1 MREPDPVVAV
11 VEVEEKLGGDYV
23 TLIFMN
29 SCLLESRVAKKTPA
43 ESPISN
49 ADGFKF
55 RRRY

>member
-29 SCLLESRVAKKTPA
+29 S
-43 ESPISN
+43 
-49 ADGFKF
+49 
-55 RRRY
+55 